1 MASPS
6 VPISPT
12 IAAAARSIG
21 SASAAPLPSP
31 PAPPALPAAD
41 RLAVRG
47 GVAARPADSG
57 LCGLINQGNTCY
69 MNSLI
74 QTLHHTPEFRHGIY
88 GLSPDE
94 LGLPTAGQPTPS
106 IEQRRIL
113 VALQDLFSR
122 LQVDDIDAADTTR
135 LTSAFGWDGGG
146 QVNQQEDLQELK
158 VILMDSLA
166 LELGGTSAKYLR
178 PPLNL
183 LPCRAPS

>member
-1 MASPS
+1 MCAP
-6 VPISPT
+6 
-12 IAAAARSIG
+12 R
-21 SASAAPLPSP
+21 AAP
-31 PAPPALPAAD
+31 PAAD
-41 RLAVRG
+41 RLTVRG

-178 PPLNL
+178 PSSIFSLVVYL
-183 LPCRAPS
+183 